1 MNKTT
6 SQIPVNELIPMLSAI
21 SDRNWERFKEVE
33 NQFVA
38 IHGVEA
44 WEDFF
49 AFRLKPALDRESDRW
64 LLQMWCSE
72 GIISVKNVTTC

>member
-1 MNKTT
+1 MSETT
-6 SQIPVNELIPMLSAI
+6 TKIPVSELIPILSAI
-21 SDRNWERFKEVE
+21 SDRNWECFKEVE

-49 AFRLKPALDRESDRW
+49 ALRLKPALDRESDRW
-64 LLQMWCSE
+64 LLQQWCSL
-72 GIISVKNVTTC
+72 GIISVKNVA

>member
-1 MNKTT
+1 MSETT
-6 SQIPVNELIPMLSAI
+6 TQIPVSELIPMLSAI

-49 AFRLKPALDRESDRW
+49 GQRLKPALDRESDRW
-64 LLQMWCSE
+64 LLQQWCSE
-72 GIISVKNVTTC
+72 GIISVKNVA